1 MAQKSSCG
9 LVSWSFSPPV
19 LAHSFYLSLLSS
31 VCGSVCLHYSH
42 LLLWGLVLLFPP
54 LQSSMPVLINLPVDN
69 LVIGLAAV

>member
-69 LVIGLAAV
+69 PVIGLAAV